1 TRCAAIVAQDQLTV
15 PAHVGAL
22 RARAGEGHIVH
33 IEIVQAVDNLGP
45 RVAAVEAPEDAV
57 DLDAG
62 PDDSRIVR
70 VDEDAGHEGLS
81 DGALGRDGDV
91 QSLPGCSAV
100 ARAIDRCR
108 AGASEERPS

>member
-1 TRCAAIVAQDQLTV
+1 MD
-15 PAHVGAL
+15 
-22 RARAGEGHIVH
+22 

-100 ARAIDRCR
+100 ARAIDRGR
-108 AGASEERPS
+108 AGACEERPIIGRVHGERPHRRQVAGGADARP